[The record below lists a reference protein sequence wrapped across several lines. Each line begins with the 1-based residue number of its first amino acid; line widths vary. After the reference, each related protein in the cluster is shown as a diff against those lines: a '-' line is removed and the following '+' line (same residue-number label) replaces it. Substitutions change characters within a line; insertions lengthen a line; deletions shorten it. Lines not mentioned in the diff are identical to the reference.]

1 MPKKKIERLIPKCG
15 LVSKIGLA
23 SEFETVEVDVPEEK
37 KESKTELHTG
47 EKSLKEEV
55 DEMKLALSRLG
66 EIIEL
71 LKDIRHE
78 VRDKNGFVKPRRDY
92 ND

>member
-1 MPKKKIERLIPKCG
+1 MFTFKDIGGFMPKKKI
-15 LVSKIGLA
+15 
-23 SEFETVEVDVPEEK
+23 VEVEVPV
-37 KESKTELHTG
+37 
-47 EKSLKEEV
+47 EKSLRDEV
-55 DEMKLALSRLG
+55 NEMKLALSKLN
-66 EIIEL
+66 EMIEL

>member
-1 MPKKKIERLIPKCG
+1 MFTFKDIGGFMPKKKIIE
-15 LVSKIGLA
+15 
-23 SEFETVEVDVPEEK
+23 VE
-37 KESKTELHTG
+37 KTEPKIE
-47 EKSLKEEV
+47 EKSLKAEV
-55 DEMKLALSRLG
+55 EEMKLALTKLN
-66 EIIEL
+66 EMIEL

>member
-1 MPKKKIERLIPKCG
+1 MPKK
-15 LVSKIGLA
+15 V
-23 SEFETVEVDVPEEK
+23 V
-37 KESKTELHTG
+37 KTEPKTESHTG

-66 EIIEL
+66 EMVEL

>member
-1 MPKKKIERLIPKCG
+1 MFTFKDIGGFMPKKKIVEVEKTE
-15 LVSKIGLA
+15 SKI
-23 SEFETVEVDVPEEK
+23 ED
-37 KESKTELHTG
+37 
-47 EKSLKEEV
+47 KSLKAEV
-55 DEMKLALSRLG
+55 EEMKLALTKLN
-66 EIIEL
+66 EMIEL

>member
-1 MPKKKIERLIPKCG
+1 MPKKKL
-15 LVSKIGLA
+15 
-23 SEFETVEVDVPEEK
+23 VEVKVTDK
-37 KESKTELHTG
+37 SITE
-47 EKSLKEEV
+47 EKSLKTEVEEK
-55 DEMKLALSRLG
+55 KLALTKLN
-66 EIIEL
+66 EMIEL